1 LASLGRISSVISDR
15 ESAILRGGSR
25 GSAIGFVP
33 RETDCG
39 VRRSYFSLDNCAH
52 ECKLTARHAGITCL
66 AALETATCAA
76 FIKESRMER
85 GSATNTNRKSGTA
98 IATKLVK

>member
-1 LASLGRISSVISDR
+1 MQM
-15 ESAILRGGSR
+15 
-25 GSAIGFVP
+25 
-33 RETDCG
+33 
-39 VRRSYFSLDNCAH
+39 
-52 ECKLTARHAGITCL
+52 TARHAGISCL